1 MKDNT
6 ATIEK
11 IFRSLL
17 AGKVSETRQLAK
29 KELPFEPVLAA
40 GRRYHLTQA
49 MRIFMRDGFIDRY
62 SGNRMLFPGILRL
75 LAVALPAAFPF
86 QEHWKMSET
95 HMVFWQMFP
104 TLDHIVPTSRGGA
117 DSEENLICTS
127 MLRNSAKANWT
138 LEELGWQLHPP
149 RRFEEWDGLTGLFI
163 RFVERKPD
171 MLSTR
176 YLRSWHK
183 AAILVLNAP

>member
-1 MKDNT
+1 
-6 ATIEK
+6 
-11 IFRSLL
+11 
-17 AGKVSETRQLAK
+17 
-29 KELPFEPVLAA
+29 
-40 GRRYHLTQA
+40 
-49 MRIFMRDGFIDRY
+49 MRDGFIDRY